1 MSKISRLERLR
12 YSILTD
18 DMDHCYLCG
27 AIRHSIH
34 EIYFGNN
41 RVNSMKWG
49 CCVPLCFN
57 HHTGNNGVHKH
68 IQLDI
73 MLKQECQKK
82 FMEVYPDVD
91 FVEIFH
97 RSYI

>member
-18 DMDHCYLCG
+18 DLSHCYICG
-27 AIRHSIH
+27 AIKHSIH
-34 EIYFGNN
+34 EIYYGNN

-68 IQLDI
+68 IQFDI
-73 MLKQECQKK
+73 ILKQECQKK

-97 RSYI
+97 RNYI